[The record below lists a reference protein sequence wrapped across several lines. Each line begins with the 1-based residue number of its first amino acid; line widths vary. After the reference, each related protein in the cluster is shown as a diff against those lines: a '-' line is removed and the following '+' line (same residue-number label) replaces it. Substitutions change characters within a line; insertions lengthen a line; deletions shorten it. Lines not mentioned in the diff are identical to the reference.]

1 MDIDIM
7 IKILDNQENGII
19 ILNKYKKVLHANK
32 AAKDF
37 LGNDLN
43 QLLGD
48 YLNCERTVIEKVNC
62 QNTTRCKSCI
72 INRTIDRVIKTKD
85 TEVINNVEVKKNQID
100 INLSM
105 KISLCEE
112 QYIVIE
118 LFNLNIKNL
127 QMNFL
132 SRLADKSKD
141 IMFFKDEKLRYLY
154 INKTFEDF
162 LNKEKEYIIGKKDI
176 DLVNENLLDPNLY
189 EQCFIG
195 DKEALEKG
203 YYYGI
208 EVMGE
213 RKFRVSKENIDGGIL
228 CIARDITDEIEAIK
242 KSEIDNLTGIYNR
255 NKFKDII
262 HEIYLNKESEYYMAL
277 IDLDDLRNLNN
288 KYGHVMGDK
297 YLNILGR
304 ILKSQ
309 NDSVFFRIGG
319 DEFAGLINYNQVCPE
334 EVFKKIFKEINK
346 LSLDPK
352 LSVSVGITK
361 FDITKDY
368 EKNYEITDKV
378 LYEAKKNGKNKFIIS
393 YGK

>member
-62 QNTTRCKSCI
+62 QNITRCKSCI

-208 EVMGE
+208 EVMAE

-262 HEIYLNKESEYYMAL
+262 NEIYLNKESEYYMAL

-309 NDSVFFRIGG
+309 NNSVFFRIGG

-352 LSVSVGITK
+352 LSVSVGINK

>member
-208 EVMGE
+208 EVMAE

-262 HEIYLNKESEYYMAL
+262 NEIYLNKESEYYMAL

-309 NDSVFFRIGG
+309 NNSVFFRIGG

-352 LSVSVGITK
+352 LSVSVGINK

>member
-1 MDIDIM
+1 M
-7 IKILDNQENGII
+7 
-19 ILNKYKKVLHANK
+19 A
-32 AAKDF
+32 
-37 LGNDLN
+37 
-43 QLLGD
+43 
-48 YLNCERTVIEKVNC
+48 
-62 QNTTRCKSCI
+62 
-72 INRTIDRVIKTKD
+72 
-85 TEVINNVEVKKNQID
+85 
-100 INLSM
+100 
-105 KISLCEE
+105 
-112 QYIVIE
+112 
-118 LFNLNIKNL
+118 
-127 QMNFL
+127 
-132 SRLADKSKD
+132 
-141 IMFFKDEKLRYLY
+141 
-154 INKTFEDF
+154 
-162 LNKEKEYIIGKKDI
+162 
-176 DLVNENLLDPNLY
+176 
-189 EQCFIG
+189 
-195 DKEALEKG
+195 
-203 YYYGI
+203 
-208 EVMGE
+208 E

-262 HEIYLNKESEYYMAL
+262 NEIYLNKESEYYMAL

-352 LSVSVGITK
+352 LSVSVGINK

>member
-262 HEIYLNKESEYYMAL
+262 NEIYLNKESEYYMAL